1 MSIYVAHRRCAE
13 YCSKRNVFS
22 VRQKQS
28 ICMSGSRKLFR
39 NKFHV
44 VPYRLSGSLMV
55 IGTDTD
61 WLATCERPWVTLK
74 QLDPRGYD
82 WLADFF
88 TKVSDE
94 SQIPRIWRQAKVMAL
109 EKPGKINGDFS
120 RKLQNFPTP
129 VYLTPRLGGSPWNIV
144 TSVVLKKLV
153 VPLAEGGRSLT
164 LCAFVSIQCHS
175 VTDGRTDG
183 RTDLP

>member
-1 MSIYVAHRRCAE
+1 
-13 YCSKRNVFS
+13 
-22 VRQKQS
+22 
-28 ICMSGSRKLFR
+28 
-39 NKFHV
+39 
-44 VPYRLSGSLMV
+44 
-55 IGTDTD
+55 
-61 WLATCERPWVTLK
+61 VTLK

-129 VYLTPRLGGSPWNIV
+129 VYLTPRLGGSP
-144 TSVVLKKLV
+144 
-153 VPLAEGGRSLT
+153 
-164 LCAFVSIQCHS
+164 
-175 VTDGRTDG
+175 
-183 RTDLP
+183 